1 MKFLSIIFI
10 HCLANRCGEYP
21 NLSVRSF
28 TLDVAV
34 NSQNWYIR
42 KCVATRGQI
51 LGVDELLITSCTVL
65 FTFWFAYPVLLQ
77 LIIGCAERI
86 LMIKWSESL
95 CIFSVRLSEAKFATR
110 WKNSVLSRNISSPC
124 AKSSF
129 YQDPLHDVVCLV
141 KKKKK
146 TFLLEMNSTLWPLYH
161 GIFMSH
167 TVEWT

>member
-1 MKFLSIIFI
+1 MLHFYYSL
-10 HCLANRCGEYP
+10 
-21 NLSVRSF
+21 
-28 TLDVAV
+28 

-65 FTFWFAYPVLLQ
+65 FTFWFVYPVLLQ

-124 AKSSF
+124 APSIKVLCMMLF
-129 YQDPLHDVVCLV
+129 V
-141 KKKKK
+141 
-146 TFLLEMNSTLWPLYH
+146 LLKGNNNFFWKWIQLCGLCIMVF
-161 GIFMSH
+161 FMSY

>member
-1 MKFLSIIFI
+1 MINMKFLSIIFI

-21 NLSVRSF
+21 NLSGRSF

-34 NSQNWYIR
+34 NSHNWYIR

-65 FTFWFAYPVLLQ
+65 FTFWFAYTVLLQ
-77 LIIGCAERI
+77 LIIGFAERI

-129 YQDPLHDVVCLV
+129 AWCCL
-141 KKKKK
+141 
-146 TFLLEMNSTLWPLYH
+146 SC
-161 GIFMSH
+161 
-167 TVEWT
+167 

>member
-1 MKFLSIIFI
+1 MINMKFLSIIFI

-21 NLSVRSF
+21 NLSGRSF

-65 FTFWFAYPVLLQ
+65 FTFWFVYTVLLQ
-77 LIIGCAERI
+77 LSIGFAERI

-129 YQDPLHDVVCLV
+129 Y
-141 KKKKK
+141 
-146 TFLLEMNSTLWPLYH
+146 
-161 GIFMSH
+161 
-167 TVEWT
+167 

>member
-1 MKFLSIIFI
+1 MINMKFLSIIFI
-10 HCLANRCGEYP
+10 HCLANRCGKYP
-21 NLSVRSF
+21 NLSGRSF

-34 NSQNWYIR
+34 NSHNWYIR

-65 FTFWFAYPVLLQ
+65 FTFWFVYTVLLQ
-77 LIIGCAERI
+77 LSIGFAERI

-129 YQDPLHDVVCLV
+129 Y
-141 KKKKK
+141 
-146 TFLLEMNSTLWPLYH
+146 
-161 GIFMSH
+161 
-167 TVEWT
+167 

>member
-1 MKFLSIIFI
+1 MLHFYYSL
-10 HCLANRCGEYP
+10 
-21 NLSVRSF
+21 
-28 TLDVAV
+28 

-141 KKKKK
+141 KKEKKHFFWK
-146 TFLLEMNSTLWPLYH
+146 WIQLCGLCIMVF
-161 GIFMSH
+161 FMSY

>member
-21 NLSVRSF
+21 NLSGRSF

-51 LGVDELLITSCTVL
+51 LEVDELLITSCTVL
-65 FTFWFAYPVLLQ
+65 FTFWFVYPVLLQ

-110 WKNSVLSRNISSPC
+110 SKNSLLSTNISSPC

-129 YQDPLHDVVCLV
+129 Y
-141 KKKKK
+141 
-146 TFLLEMNSTLWPLYH
+146 
-161 GIFMSH
+161 
-167 TVEWT
+167 

>member
-1 MKFLSIIFI
+1 MINMKFLSIIFI

-21 NLSVRSF
+21 NLSGRSF

-34 NSQNWYIR
+34 NSHNWYIR

-65 FTFWFAYPVLLQ
+65 FTLWFAYPVLLQ

-129 YQDPLHDVVCLV
+129 Y
-141 KKKKK
+141 
-146 TFLLEMNSTLWPLYH
+146 
-161 GIFMSH
+161 
-167 TVEWT
+167 

>member
-1 MKFLSIIFI
+1 MINMKFLSIIFI

-21 NLSVRSF
+21 NLSGRSF

-65 FTFWFAYPVLLQ
+65 FTFWFVYPVLLQ

-86 LMIKWSESL
+86 LMTKWSESL

-110 WKNSVLSRNISSPC
+110 SKNSLLSTNISSPC

-129 YQDPLHDVVCLV
+129 Y
-141 KKKKK
+141 
-146 TFLLEMNSTLWPLYH
+146 
-161 GIFMSH
+161 
-167 TVEWT
+167 

>member
-1 MKFLSIIFI
+1 MINMKFLSITSI
-10 HCLANRCGEYP
+10 HCLANRCGKYP
-21 NLSVRSF
+21 NLSGRSF

-34 NSQNWYIR
+34 NSHNWYIR

-65 FTFWFAYPVLLQ
+65 FTFWFVYTVLLQ
-77 LIIGCAERI
+77 LSIGFAERI

-129 YQDPLHDVVCLV
+129 Y
-141 KKKKK
+141 
-146 TFLLEMNSTLWPLYH
+146 
-161 GIFMSH
+161 
-167 TVEWT
+167 